1 MSEVHNHP
9 TAAQLL
15 DATIEF
21 LTEVLAPAVPAEHA
35 FHLRV
40 ALNSLGIV
48 RRELKSGAEDDLAHR
63 HRLAA
68 LGFAGDEQLARALRT
83 GTVPEDQLPAV
94 RASLLADVEARL
106 RVANPRF
113 IAEYDRP

>member
-1 MSEVHNHP
+1 MNEVHNYP
-9 TAAQLL
+9 SAAELL

-21 LTEVLAPAVPAEHA
+21 LSEVLAPAVPAEHA

-40 ALNSLGIV
+40 ALNTLGIV
-48 RRELKSGAEDDLAHR
+48 RRELEVGTEDDVAHQR
-63 HRLAA
+63 RMAE
-68 LGFAGDEQLARALRT
+68 LGFADDEQLARALRA
-83 GTVPEDQLPAV
+83 GAVPDEQIPAV

-113 IAEYDRP
+113 VADYGP